1 LPTDESAIVNKLNKL
16 FANVEKNP
24 KGGLILALFFSVGVG
39 LLISASK
46 FFTPELTSIEVTF
59 IVYLTAFL
67 FNYSL
72 IRNGNILPYIE
83 NEDLNY

>member
-1 LPTDESAIVNKLNKL
+1 
-16 FANVEKNP
+16 
-24 KGGLILALFFSVGVG
+24 LALIFSVIAG

-46 FFTPELTSIEVTF
+46 FLTPELTSIEITF
-59 IVYLTAFL
+59 IIYLTAFL

-83 NEDLNY
+83 NEELNYQAKVKIRKNSLL